1 MLNEQYLSNYPIQ
14 RRSTT
19 IASIAETLEWVMVAL
34 ILAFIFRAFL
44 MEAFRIPTG
53 SMAETLS
60 GEHFHIRCTRC
71 GFKYDVGADSYHSV
85 KPRCSSCGYTLPEG
99 TPRVLMN
106 GDRVLVLKCIYQFA
120 DPKRWDVVVFK
131 NPTNPCENYIKRLIA
146 LPGEMV
152 EIIDGDIYI
161 DGVIARKPVNVQH
174 ELWMPIYNND
184 YQPSRQMLDKTGRLS
199 NNPKDEQKWQL
210 PFKNIAGSTWELD
223 ADGTVDFLLDS
234 KTDQVNLIYYDSDI
248 GNDFDAKY
256 AYNGGS
262 DIYRATA
269 CSDLK
274 IDFQVKPGSVDG
286 FIGAVLEKYG
296 VFYRGRVDLRGHMVL
311 EKIVDGES
319 RELSSRSISKSSD
332 KDVKRFSFA
341 NVDHQLILEFGKNRL
356 KYDLGKGPEDAGEIN
371 TEGQPQVQ
379 IFGAGKLK
387 LSHVALYRDIYYTGR
402 GNLRAG
408 EGDPFTLKEDE
419 FFVCGDNSPSSSDA
433 RLWAIEGIGNNGTK
447 YRMGTVPRDY
457 LIGKAFFRYW
467 ADANKLFGNLP
478 VVPSIGKIGFIEG
491 GGGDGF

>member
-1 MLNEQYLSNYPIQ
+1 MLEDRYQRNYPIR
-14 RRSTT
+14 RRSST
-19 IASIAETLEWVMVAL
+19 IAGVAETLEWVTVAL

-71 GFKYDVGADSYHSV
+71 GFKYDVGADYYHSV
-85 KPRCSSCGYTLPEG
+85 KPKCSSCGYVLPEG
-99 TPRVLMN
+99 MPKELMN
-106 GDRVLVLKCIYQFA
+106 GDRVLVLKCIYQFT

-131 NPTNPCENYIKRLIA
+131 NPTNPGENYIKRLIA

-161 DGVIARKPVNVQH
+161 NGVIARKPANVQ
-174 ELWMPIYNND
+174 EGLWMPICHND
-184 YQPSRQMLDKTGRLS
+184 YQPSKQMLDKSGRLS
-199 NNPKDEQKWQL
+199 SSPKDEQKWQL
-210 PFKNIAGSTWELD
+210 PFRNSSGSTWKLNSN
-223 ADGTVDFLLDS
+223 GTVDFLLDS
-234 KTDQVNLIYYDSDI
+234 KADQVNLMYYDPDI
-248 GNDFDAKY
+248 GNDFNAKY

-262 DIYRATA
+262 DIYRGVT

-274 IDFQVKPGSVDG
+274 IDFQVMPGSEDG
-286 FIGAVLEKYG
+286 FVGAVLEKYG
-296 VFYRGRVDLRGHMVL
+296 VLYRGRVDLHGHMVL
-311 EKIVDGES
+311 EKIVDGQS
-319 RELSSRSISKSSD
+319 RELSSKSISKVNKEAKS
-332 KDVKRFSFA
+332 FSFA
-341 NVDHQLILEFGKNRL
+341 NVDHQLVLEFGKDML
-356 KYDLGKGPEDAGEIN
+356 KYDLGKGPEDLGTMD
-371 TEGQPQVQ
+371 TESQPQVQ
-379 IFGAGKLK
+379 IFGSGKLK
-387 LSHVALYRDIYYTGR
+387 LSHVALYRDIHYTSK

-408 EGDPFTLKEDE
+408 QGDPFTLNKGE

-478 VVPSIGKIGFIEG
+478 LVPSIGKIGFIEG
-491 GGGDGF
+491 GGGEGL